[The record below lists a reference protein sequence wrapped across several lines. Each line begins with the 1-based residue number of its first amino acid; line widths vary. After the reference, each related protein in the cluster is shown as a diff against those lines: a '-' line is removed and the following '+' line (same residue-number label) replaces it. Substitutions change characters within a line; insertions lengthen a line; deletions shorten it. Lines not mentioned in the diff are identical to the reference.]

1 MKITANLLRQLIKEE
16 LLHVP
21 EFVIRDIASECV
33 QKLKVQMDR
42 HIQVTSQSADETHD
56 MKKHA
61 EKLLSEL
68 ETNIFEQLY
77 ECTQKF
83 TNKSYE
89 QKEKMH

>member
-1 MKITANLLRQLIKEE
+1 
-16 LLHVP
+16 
-21 EFVIRDIASECV
+21 
-33 QKLKVQMDR
+33 MDR
-42 HIQVTSQSADETHD
+42 HIQMTSQSADETHD

-83 TNKSYE
+83 TNKSFE

>member
-33 QKLKVQMDR
+33 QKLKAQMDR
-42 HIQVTSQSADETHD
+42 HVQMTSQREDESRD

-61 EKLLSEL
+61 ESLLKDL
-68 ETNIFEQLY
+68 ETNIFNQLC

-83 TNKSYE
+83 TNKSFE
-89 QKEKMH
+89 QKEKKH